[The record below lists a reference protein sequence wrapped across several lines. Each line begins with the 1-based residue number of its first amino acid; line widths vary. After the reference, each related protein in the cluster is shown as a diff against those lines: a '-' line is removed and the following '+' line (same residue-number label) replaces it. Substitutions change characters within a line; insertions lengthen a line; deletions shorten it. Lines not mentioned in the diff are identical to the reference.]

1 MSKFIHTF
9 TDDDAGKTF
18 RLTASL
24 LNNQSIT
31 DSITIKCNKK
41 PVEPEE
47 PECRNRPKAGGFI
60 SGVSGIL

>member
-1 MSKFIHTF
+1 MSNFIHTF

-41 PVEPEE
+41 PVKPEE
-47 PECRNRPKAGGFI
+47 PEIIEDVTTSYPDGLSA
-60 SGVSGIL
+60 S